1 MSKENRNS
9 SVSPERR
16 AVEKFLLSLADG
28 QTVTRQDI
36 RNAISISK
44 QQAMYILS
52 AMRVDGFAVNKA
64 EGQHIGQWC
73 ASEKARNPN
82 GKPKGYSPSTRLV
95 LENGDSA
102 YWSKRGGEAMG
113 TPRLTG
119 VGAV

>member
-52 AMRVDGFAVNKA
+52 AMRVD
-64 EGQHIGQWC
+64 
-73 ASEKARNPN
+73 
-82 GKPKGYSPSTRLV
+82 
-95 LENGDSA
+95 
-102 YWSKRGGEAMG
+102 
-113 TPRLTG
+113 
-119 VGAV
+119 